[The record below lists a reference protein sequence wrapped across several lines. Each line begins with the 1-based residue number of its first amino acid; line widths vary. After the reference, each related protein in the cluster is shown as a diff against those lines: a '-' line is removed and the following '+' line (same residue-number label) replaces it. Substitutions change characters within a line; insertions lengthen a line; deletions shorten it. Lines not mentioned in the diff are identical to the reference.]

1 MAGPFVLMQ
10 TAMSEAIPVEVR
22 QTDSGWQLLR
32 GGEPYFI
39 RGAGGTYSLEA
50 LAAAGGNSIRTWDA
64 ENVRGDDDV
73 GVLLDEAHALGL
85 TVSVGIWL
93 GHERHGFDYNDPA
106 QVQAQFERA
115 RNIVT
120 RYKDHPA
127 LLLWGI
133 GNEMEGFDDGSNPA
147 IWKAVNDIAKMV
159 KELDPNHPTMTTTTF
174 VHGERIDWVHRKMP
188 AIDIHGINAYGG
200 AVVIPQ
206 FLDDGDA
213 TKPYVMTEFG
223 AVGAWE
229 MPKTAWDAPIE
240 QTSTDKAD
248 FYERAY
254 NQAILSQPHRS
265 FGGYAFLW
273 GHKMEGTPTW
283 HGIFLADG
291 APTGALDTMTRLWSG
306 KPPDNLAPR
315 VEPLRIDHSAEM
327 DPGARLKVDVAVIDP
342 EGGDLTARWALLPEA
357 DEFLTGGD
365 FRPTPAEIDGVV
377 VESSLSSALLDM
389 PAEPG
394 AYRLYYY
401 VYDDAGK
408 AATAN
413 LPLLVRG
420 TRRLRLPVVVYQ
432 DGFDTG
438 PWAPS
443 GWMGNVDALSVDG
456 RHAGK
461 PKSGEHCVRIHYDGM
476 FNWAGVVWQHPPNN
490 WGDMDG
496 GHNLD
501 GATALEFWARGE
513 YGGERISFGVGLL
526 GNEHDYPD
534 SAIEKVDNVTLTDS
548 WTLYRVPLEG
558 ADLSSIK
565 SGFFVSIEGR
575 QKPVTLYLD
584 DIRFVR

>member
-1 MAGPFVLMQ
+1 MA
-10 TAMSEAIPVEVR
+10 EAVPVELR
-22 QTDSGWQLLR
+22 QTEQGWQLLR

-39 RGAGGTYSLEA
+39 RGAGGTHSLEA
-50 LAAAGGNSIRTWDA
+50 LARAGGNSIRTWDA

-93 GHERHGFDYNDPA
+93 GHERHGFDYDDPE
-106 QVQAQFERA
+106 QVQAQFDRA
-115 RNIVT
+115 RDIVK
-120 RYKDHPA
+120 RYKEHPA
-127 LLLWGI
+127 VLLWGI
-133 GNEMEGFDDGSNPA
+133 GNEMEGFDDGDNPA
-147 IWKAVNDIAKMV
+147 VWKAVNDIAAMI

-206 FLDDGDA
+206 FLDDGGA

-229 MPKTAWDAPIE
+229 MPKTGWDAPIE

-254 NQAILSQPHRS
+254 NEAIVSQPHRAL
-265 FGGYAFLW
+265 GGYAFLW

-283 HGIFLADG
+283 HGMFLADG
-291 APTGALDTMTRLWSG
+291 SPTGAIDTMTRLWSG
-306 KPPDNLAPR
+306 KPPENLAPR
-315 VEPLRIDHSAEM
+315 VEPLRINRSAEM
-327 DPGARLKVDVAVIDP
+327 DPGTRIEVDVAASDP
-342 EGGDLTARWALLPEA
+342 EGGELTARWALLPEA
-357 DEFLTGGD
+357 GEFLTGGD
-365 FRPTPAEIDGVV
+365 FRPTPPEIDGVIV
-377 VESSLSSALLDM
+377 DSSVTSATVEM

-413 LPLLVRG
+413 LPLLVKG
-420 TRRLRLPVVVYQ
+420 TPRVRLPVAVY
-432 DGFDTG
+432 DDSFDTG

-456 RHAGK
+456 KHDNNTK
-461 PKSGEHCVRIHYDGM
+461 TGEHCIRIRYEDV
-476 FNWAGVVWQHPPNN
+476 FNWAGVAWQHPPNN

-526 GNEHDYPD
+526 GDDRAYPD
-534 SAIEKVDNVTLTDS
+534 SAIEKVENVTLTDD
-548 WTLYRVPLEG
+548 WALYRVPLEG

-565 SGFFVSIEGR
+565 TGFFVSIEGR
-575 QKPVTLYLD
+575 RTPVTLYLD
-584 DIRFVR
+584 DIRYVR